1 MTDIYAPIV
10 RKWIYP
16 ITQEIQN
23 RSFYKMKVEADR
35 NQYLSYKELRNL
47 QFQKLIPLL
56 HHSYKYVPYYRDV
69 FEQIG
74 LKPEDIRNWDDF
86 QQLPILTKEQ
96 IRENRER
103 LLSKK
108 LRSPVFTVSTSG
120 STGKPMRFKMSQIHA
135 SANIVSRIRA
145 LRWWGI
151 NLGDR
156 ELQLFSASGQF
167 VPGIKSTINA
177 RIFRPMKEKMLNR
190 RLISAADLTEKNMG
204 KYWQITNKFNPK
216 IIYSSPSSIF
226 VFAKYLKDQGYDCS
240 KLGLKAV
247 VTTGEILY
255 DWQREMIEEVFRRP
269 VVDEYGSVEAGI
281 IAYGHPCGA
290 MHTMDDYIIV
300 ELIKS
305 NPQDELGEV
314 VVTPL
319 ENWGSP
325 LIRYNLHDLAVPSDN
340 LSVCPLR
347 LGFSKIEGIIGRQFD
362 LLRLSNGRITH
373 GVIFVQIIQY
383 LKSIEQFQVI
393 QKEPDLFVIILVSGK
408 ENNLDEEKYFIR
420 SKLTEHLGP
429 VRIDFRRVSSIPKES
444 SGKFRFIR
452 SEVN

>member
-16 ITQEIQN
+16 ITQEMQKRN
-23 RSFYKMKVEADR
+23 FFKMIVEADR
-35 NQYLSYKELRNL
+35 NQYLSQDELRKL

-56 HHSYKYVPYYRDV
+56 HHSYKYVPYYHDV

-86 QQLPILTKEQ
+86 QQLPILTKEL

-120 STGKPMRFKMSQIHA
+120 STGKPMRFNMSQIHTG
-135 SANIVSRIRA
+135 ANIVSRIRA

-156 ELQLFSASGQF
+156 EMQLSSASGLF
-167 VPGIKSTINA
+167 VPGIKSTFNV

-190 RLISAADLTEKNMG
+190 RLISALDMTEKSMG
-204 KYWQITNKFNPK
+204 NYWHITKQFNPK
-216 IIYSSPSSIF
+216 IIYGFPSAIY
-226 VFAKYLKDQGYDCS
+226 VYAKYLKDHGYDCS

-247 VTTGEILY
+247 VPTGEILF
-255 DWQREMIEEVFRRP
+255 DWQREMIEEVFRKP

-305 NPQDELGEV
+305 NPQDEFGEV

-325 LIRYNLHDLAVPSDN
+325 LIRYNLDDLAVPSD
-340 LSVCPLR
+340 SPSACPLR
-347 LGFSKIEGIIGRQFD
+347 LGFSKIERIIGRQYG
-362 LLRLSNGRITH
+362 LIRLSNGRITH
-373 GVIFVQIIQY
+373 GHIFVQIIQY

-393 QKEPDLFVIILVSGK
+393 QKEPDLFEIILVSWK
-408 ENNLDEEKYFIR
+408 ENNLDDEKYFIR
-420 SKLTEHLGP
+420 TKLIEHLGP
-429 VRIDFRRVSSIPKES
+429 VRIDFRRVSSIPKEP

>member
-10 RKWIYP
+10 RKCIYP
-16 ITQEIQN
+16 LSQEMQKRN
-23 RSFYKMKVEADR
+23 FFKLMSEADK
-35 NQYLSYKELRNL
+35 NQYLSQNELRNL

-56 HHSYKYVPYYRDV
+56 QHSYKYVPYYRDV
-69 FEQIG
+69 FDQIG
-74 LKPEDIRNWDDF
+74 VKPEDIRSWNDF
-86 QQLPILTKEQ
+86 RQLPILTKEQ
-96 IRENRER
+96 IRVNRER

-108 LRSPVFTVSTSG
+108 LRSPVFSVSTSG

-135 SANIVSRIRA
+135 GANIVSRIRA

-156 ELQLFSASGQF
+156 EMQLSSPSGQF
-167 VPGIKSTINA
+167 VPGIKSTFNA
-177 RIFRPMKEKMLNR
+177 RIFRPMKEKILNR
-190 RLISAADLTEKNMG
+190 RLISALDMTEKSMDN
-204 KYWQITNKFNPK
+204 YWHITKKFNPK
-216 IIYSSPSSIF
+216 IIYGFPSAIY
-226 VFAKYLKDQGYDCS
+226 VFAKYLKDHGYDCS

-247 VTTGEILY
+247 VTSGEILF
-255 DWQREMIEEVFRRP
+255 DWQREMIEEVFRKP

-325 LIRYNLHDLAVPSDN
+325 LIRYNLHDLAVPSD
-340 LSVCPLR
+340 SPSACPLR
-347 LGFSKIEGIIGRQFD
+347 LGFSKIERIIGRQYD
-362 LLRLSNGRITH
+362 LFRLSNGRITH
-373 GVIFVQIIQY
+373 GHIFVQIIQY
-383 LKSIEQFQVI
+383 LKSIEQYQVI
-393 QKEPDLFVIILVSGK
+393 QKEPDLFEIILVSRK
-408 ENNLDEEKYFIR
+408 ENNLDDEKYFIR
-420 SKLTEHLGP
+420 TKLIEHLGP
-429 VRIDFRRVSSIPKES
+429 VRIDFRRVSSIPKET
-444 SGKFRFIR
+444 SGKFRYIR

>member
-16 ITQEIQN
+16 ITQEMQKRN
-23 RSFYKMKVEADR
+23 FFKMIVEADR
-35 NQYLSYKELRNL
+35 NQYLSQNELRNL

-56 HHSYKYVPYYRDV
+56 QHSYKYVPYYHDI
-69 FEQIG
+69 FNQIG
-74 LKPEDIRNWDDF
+74 VKPEDIRSWDDF

-96 IRENRER
+96 IRANRDR

-120 STGKPMRFKMSQIHA
+120 STGKPLRFNMSQIHA
-135 SANIVSRIRA
+135 GANIVSRIRA

-156 ELQLFSASGQF
+156 EINLTSASGQF
-167 VPGIKSTINA
+167 VPGIKS
-177 RIFRPMKEKMLNR
+177 
-190 RLISAADLTEKNMG
+190 
-204 KYWQITNKFNPK
+204 ITKQFNPK
-216 IIYSSPSSIF
+216 IIYGFPSAIY
-226 VFAKYLKDQGYDCS
+226 VFAKYLKDHGYDCS

-247 VTTGEILY
+247 VPTGEILF
-255 DWQREMIEEVFRRP
+255 DWQREMIEEVFRKP

-325 LIRYNLHDLAVPSDN
+325 LIRYNLQDLAVPSD
-340 LSVCPLR
+340 SPSACPLR
-347 LGFSKIEGIIGRQFD
+347 LGFSKIEQIIGRQYD
-362 LLRLSNGRITH
+362 LFRLSNGRITH
-373 GVIFVQIIQY
+373 GHIFVQIIQY
-383 LKSIEQFQVI
+383 LKSIEQYQVI
-393 QKEPDLFVIILVSGK
+393 QKEPDLFEIILVSWK
-408 ENNLDEEKYFIR
+408 ENNLDDEKYFIR
-420 SKLTEHLGP
+420 TKLIEHLGP
-429 VRIDFRRVSSIPKES
+429 VRIDFRRVSSIPKEP